1 MSLNHCITQVG
12 IFNDIAG
19 NLSNVT
25 HESLLAQAKV
35 VKEEGDELL
44 EAVQHADVN
53 EILKECVDVLVT
65 IHGFVQMLEKQGYDV
80 VGAWKEVNSNNLSKF
95 TSSLVTAEDSVLS
108 LGMIGVKAVQEYNEQ
123 YDVFV
128 IKDEQG
134 KVRKPLGYKK
144 CSVASYTPKGVLPKR
159 EVV

>member
-19 NLSNVT
+19 NLDNVT

-80 VGAWKEVNSNNLSKF
+80 LGAWKEVNTNNLSKF
-95 TSSLVTAEDSVLS
+95 TSSLVAAENSVS
-108 LGMIGVKAVQEYNEQ
+108 NFGMQGIQTKYEYNEQ
-123 YDVFV
+123 YDVYV
-128 IKDEQG
+128 IKNEHG
-134 KVRKPLGYKK
+134 KVLKPLGYKK
-144 CSVASYTPKGVLPKR
+144 CSVASYTPKGVLPKM